1 MEHLS
6 IYESILSR
14 YLACEDVP
22 AVYRTEE
29 IARKM
34 GTIAEMLLI
43 DNAKFNLTAITD
55 EAEIFHKHIL
65 DSVLCAAAIPAVED
79 GSLLDVGSGAGF
91 PSLPVAAARPDL
103 RVTAMDAT
111 AKKCMHM
118 NDTAAAAMISN
129 FVAMSGRAED
139 FSKTALYREHFDFVT
154 ARAVARL
161 PILLELCLPFVKV
174 GGCFIAMKGKSV
186 PDELADSRKC
196 LQKLGGKVENS
207 LEYFVPGDEN
217 PRYLLTIR
225 KISPTPAAYPR
236 QYAQIAKKPL

>member
-1 MEHLS
+1 MERLS
-6 IYESILSR
+6 IYENTISR

-22 AVYRTEE
+22 TEYRTEE
-29 IARKM
+29 IARQM

-111 AKKCMHM
+111 AKKCLHM
-118 NDTAAAAMISN
+118 NDTAAEAQISN
-129 FVAMSGRAED
+129 FAAVSGRAED

-174 GGCFIAMKGKSV
+174 GGCFIAMKGKTA
-186 PDELADSRKC
+186 PEEMEDSRKC
-196 LQKLGGKVENS
+196 LQKLGGKIEES
-207 LEYFVPGDEN
+207 RKYFVPGDEN

>member
-6 IYESILSR
+6 IYDDILHR
-14 YLACEDVP
+14 YAACESVP
-22 AVYRTEE
+22 AEFRNGE
-29 IARKM
+29 IARRM
-34 GTIAEMLLI
+34 GVIAEQLLI
-43 DNAKFNLTAITD
+43 DNEKFNLTAITD
-55 EAEIFHKHIL
+55 PEEIFYKHIL
-65 DSVLCAAAIPAVED
+65 DSAICADLLPSQED
-79 GSLLDVGSGAGF
+79 VTLLDVGSGAGF
-91 PSLPVAAARPDL
+91 PSLPIAACRENV

-118 NDTAAAAMISN
+118 NDTAASAEISN
-129 FVAMSGRAED
+129 FAAVSGRAED
-139 FSKTALYREHFDFVT
+139 FSKTKLYREQFDFVT

-174 GGCFIAMKGKSV
+174 GGCFIAMKGKTA
-186 PDELADSRKC
+186 PEEMEDSRKC
-196 LQKLGGKVENS
+196 LQKLGGKIENS
-207 LEYFVPGDEN
+207 RKYFVPGDEN

>member
-65 DSVLCAAAIPAVED
+65 DSVLCIKWA
-79 GSLLDVGSGAGF
+79 
-91 PSLPVAAARPDL
+91 
-103 RVTAMDAT
+103 
-111 AKKCMHM
+111 
-118 NDTAAAAMISN
+118 
-129 FVAMSGRAED
+129 
-139 FSKTALYREHFDFVT
+139 
-154 ARAVARL
+154 
-161 PILLELCLPFVKV
+161 
-174 GGCFIAMKGKSV
+174 
-186 PDELADSRKC
+186 
-196 LQKLGGKVENS
+196 
-207 LEYFVPGDEN
+207 
-217 PRYLLTIR
+217 
-225 KISPTPAAYPR
+225 
-236 QYAQIAKKPL
+236 

>member
-6 IYESILSR
+6 IYESTISHYR
-14 YLACEDVP
+14 ACESVP
-22 AVYRTEE
+22 EAYRTEE
-29 IARKM
+29 IARRM
-34 GTIAEMLLI
+34 GVIAEMLLI

-65 DSVLCAAAIPAVED
+65 DSVLCAAVPDTVED

-91 PSLPVAAARPDL
+91 PSLPIAAARPDL

-118 NDTAAAAMISN
+118 NDTALAADISN

-139 FSKTALYREHFDFVT
+139 FSRTKMYRESFDFVT

-174 GGCFIAMKGKSV
+174 GGCFIAMKGKSA
-186 PDELADSRKC
+186 PEELEDSRKC
-196 LQKLGGKVENS
+196 LQKLGGKMENS
-207 LEYFVPGDEN
+207 RKYFVPGDEN

>member
-174 GGCFIAMKGKSV
+174 GGCFIAMNST
-186 PDELADSRKC
+186 
-196 LQKLGGKVENS
+196 QKKRDTRIKRQKKVKN
-207 LEYFVPGDEN
+207 
-217 PRYLLTIR
+217 LLLR
-225 KISPTPAAYPR
+225 GS
-236 QYAQIAKKPL
+236 

>member
-6 IYESILSR
+6 IYENLAER
-14 YLACEDVP
+14 YLGCESVP
-22 AVYRTEE
+22 AEYRTEE

-65 DSVLCAAAIPAVED
+65 DSVLCAAAIPTVED

-91 PSLPVAAARPDL
+91 PSLPIAAARPDL

-118 NDTAAAAMISN
+118 NDTAAAAQISN
-129 FVAMSGRAED
+129 FAAVSGRAED

-161 PILLELCLPFVKV
+161 PILLELCLPFVRV
-174 GGCFIAMKGKSV
+174 GGCFIAMKGKSA
-186 PDELADSRKC
+186 PEELADSRKC

-207 LEYFVPGDEN
+207 QEYFVPGDEN